1 MFQIA
6 VTETKDPS
14 ALKIKLD
21 CGLNDDGNTIVRSRT
36 YDNVRHD
43 ASAQDV
49 LDVAKSFIS
58 LQVPDEF
65 EIQKQDNTILN

>member
-1 MFQIA
+1 MA
-6 VTETKDPS
+6 VTETKNPS

-21 CGLNDDGNTIVRSRT
+21 CGLNDDGKTIVRSRT
-36 YDNVRHD
+36 YANVRHD

-49 LDVAKSFIS
+49 LDVAKSLIG
-58 LQVPDEF
+58 LQVHDEL

>member
-36 YDNVRHD
+36 YANVRHD

-49 LDVAKSFIS
+49 LDVAKSLIS